1 MPKIVLDPATFKVLA
16 SDTRLDI
23 LRMLDQRPRT
33 VSELGRDIRLN
44 KATVFEH
51 LQVLV
56 QAELIQKVEREGSKW
71 VYYKLNW
78 KGQNLLHPE
87 NTTIFVLLGIAGAG
101 LGGAILQMGRLLEWW
116 LAGEGG
122 AASPVGEGGDVFTL
136 HGANETAEAEPE
148 ESGQTSSGAPAAD
161 ESQEAESRM
170 AEEPAQDDLAEG
182 SGQDEAGWLD
192 WLDDSRAWTLAILAV
207 IALAAALVSV
217 FLWRRAKR
225 LELLEHAALVQRV
238 GRRAVP
244 DDVGQT
250 PTSA

>member
-23 LRMLDQRPRT
+23 LRMLDGRPRT
-33 VSELGRDIRLN
+33 VSELGRDMRLN

-56 QAELIQKVEREGSKW
+56 QAELIQKIEREGSKW

-101 LGGAILQMGRLLEWW
+101 LGGAILQLGRMLEWW

-122 AASPVGEGGDVFTL
+122 AVDGVGEGDAFDTQEKE
-136 HGANETAEAEPE
+136 N
-148 ESGQTSSGAPAAD
+148 APAD
-161 ESQEAESRM
+161 DSAEDGQVAGQGSGDTSDSTQASEDQALF
-170 AEEPAQDDLAEG
+170 AERPQDDGAGADG
-182 SGQDEAGWLD
+182 SGWTD
-192 WLDDSRAWTLAILAV
+192 WLDDARTWTLALLAL
-207 IALAAALVSV
+207 IAVAAAFVTV

-225 LELLEHAALVQRV
+225 LELIEHAALVQRV
-238 GRRAVP
+238 GQRAVP
-244 DDVGQT
+244 DDAGEAAA
-250 PTSA
+250 PA